1 MDIPWKSL
9 AAVEPGREYVVLLS
23 YLPLTRYSK
32 MPLFFRYTRKINE
45 QLRTTPGAI
54 GYSMRAKVVARKF
67 WTLSVWESDRALMDF
82 VAKVPHGEAMTK
94 ISPFMGPTKITRWK
108 SKGAEIPPRWDAAM
122 QRAIGIADGRS
133 EIAKQSD

>member
-9 AAVEPGREYVVLLS
+9 AAIDPNREYVVLLS

-32 MPLFFRYTRKINE
+32 MPLFFRYTGQINE
-45 QLRTTPGAI
+45 QLRATPGAI
-54 GYSMRAKVVARKF
+54 GYAMRAKLFSRKF

-82 VAKVPHGEAMTK
+82 VVKVPHGEAMTK

-108 SKGAEIPPRWDAAM
+108 SKGAETPPRWDAAM
-122 QRAIGIADGRS
+122 QRAIGVADGRS
-133 EIAKQSD
+133 DIAKRSD